1 MNLARALVQR
11 AKAGSSKR
19 LIVTRILL
27 KALEAPSCFRMSTG
41 IILYFVCPSS
51 CAGNGLRYSVG
62 KIESVQYEKF
72 WRENNDKQL
81 NYQGVKHSKPLTRY
95 S

>member
-41 IILYFVCPSS
+41 IILYVLPAVQEMAYGTRSERSKAYNTKSF
-51 CAGNGLRYSVG
+51 GE
-62 KIESVQYEKF
+62 KIMI
-72 WRENNDKQL
+72 NN
-81 NYQGVKHSKPLTRY
+81 
-95 S
+95 